1 VFQLLRLIVGIQVKY
16 PHKVVD
22 LSCADS
28 MADIAESLDVDA
40 PTQATCNEFC
50 GGMVQITCC
59 SEALD
64 IVRVMTMLMFAR
76 QETRSV
82 THRCTA
88 TVAPPR
94 WTRRTQSQCRREGG
108 NSPARQCVPR
118 RPPRWCRVAPLPCSQ
133 PQITAD
139 HSRPPVFYLKF
150 TPYLTSTF
158 HLTCMVH
165 MHVSHPRFTPMLQ
178 ISMVSGPLAMGH

>member
-1 VFQLLRLIVGIQVKY
+1 MRLIVGIQVKY

-88 TVAPPR
+88 TVAPPAG
-94 WTRRTQSQCRREGG
+94 QGAHSHNAGG
-108 NSPARQCVPR
+108 KAEILLPGSVFLG
-118 RPPRWCRVAPLPCSQ
+118 APLAGVGSRPYHAANRRS
-133 PQITAD
+133 PPTTAD
-139 HSRPPVFYLKF
+139 RPS
-150 TPYLTSTF
+150 ST
-158 HLTCMVH
+158 
-165 MHVSHPRFTPMLQ
+165 
-178 ISMVSGPLAMGH
+178 